1 MNPHTIEKPWWWPF
15 YIPFWVLDGNT
26 ISISMAYLLLTYFHF
41 CSFPMIVITI
51 FSIEPE
57 SKKKYAVEINVTDD
71 VVSVKVPENVAH
83 DVAGNKNLASET
95 LLIRPCKGSHSYLL
109 LSAQL

>member
-1 MNPHTIEKPWWWPF
+1 MMMTFLHTI
-15 YIPFWVLDGNT
+15 WVLDGNT
-26 ISISMAYLLLTYFHF
+26 ISVSMAYLLLTYFHF

-51 FSIEPE
+51 FSFEGGE
-57 SKKKYAVEINVTDD
+57 GKRKYAVEINVTDD
-71 VVSVKVPENVAH
+71 VVSVKVPENVAQ

-95 LLIRPCKGSHSYLL
+95 LLVRPCKGSHSYLL

>member
-1 MNPHTIEKPWWWPF
+1 MMMTILHTI
-15 YIPFWVLDGNT
+15 WVLDGNA

-51 FSIEPE
+51 FRCEPE
-57 SKKKYAVEINVTDD
+57 SERKYVVVIRAFHDHD
-71 VVSVKVPENVAH
+71 FVSVYVPENVTH
-83 DVAGNKNLASET
+83 DVAGNKNQASKI
-95 LLIRPCKGSHSYLL
+95 LLVRPCKGSHSYLL

>member
-1 MNPHTIEKPWWWPF
+1 MEIIFQLVCHI
-15 YIPFWVLDGNT
+15 Y
-26 ISISMAYLLLTYFHF
+26 SLTNFHF

-51 FSIEPE
+51 FSFDGGEG
-57 SKKKYAVEINVTDD
+57 KKKYAVEINVTDD

-95 LLIRPCKGSHSYLL
+95 LLVRPCKGSHSYLL